1 VISRLIQILFRY
13 RLAVL
18 VGFALIV
25 AAGLYCGSR
34 ESIDAYPDIS
44 DLMVQVVTTYPGRAA
59 EDVERQITVPLEV
72 TMRNVPKV
80 EVIRSRTIFGLS
92 LVQMNFEEGT
102 ELYWARQRILEK
114 LTSIDLPPGASA
126 QMGPPNT
133 SFDEIYRYEL
143 VDDGTH
149 SLMLLRELNDW
160 VIVPRLLRVPGVSD
174 VSNFG
179 GQSRQFAVTFR
190 PADLG
195 RYGLGVGDVVDA
207 VRSNNAAAGGSVL
220 KRGAESFVIRSSG
233 TLENIRQIENIFVKS
248 LSGTP
253 IYLRDVASVELDSR
267 PPDGIFAKDKMDDVV
282 EGIVLQRRGENAS
295 QVVAEVDKA
304 IKEINESGQLP
315 KGLTLK
321 CYYNRQDLVDNTV
334 HTVLHSVVLG
344 IALVMLILLLF
355 LGRPSMA
362 ILVAV
367 TIPFSLLFALVLM
380 YLTNIPIGLL
390 SIGAIDFGIIVDGAI
405 IVAEN
410 IARRLGEAT
419 EREAKPHVLQ
429 VVLGAILEMER
440 SVFFSVLMIIVA
452 YLPLLSLTRIEG
464 LLFRPMA
471 ITMVYAL
478 LGSLVFA
485 LFILPVL
492 ATFLFRNGY
501 REWENPL
508 LYLVK
513 PLYQRMIQG
522 LMVFRWFVLA
532 GVICVFAFVCVRVA
546 GNLGIEFLPYMDE
559 GVIYVR
565 VSFPEGTSL
574 QQNHELTKRFR
585 QIVREMPEFEF
596 IGAQSGR
603 NDSGTDPFPPNR
615 LEMMIGPRPRD
626 QWTGKFKGQPKQ
638 VLIAELRKRF
648 QDEFPTV
655 RFNFTQP
662 IIDNV
667 LDDTNGT
674 SANLAIELSG
684 PDPSKLAELAD
695 QTVKML
701 KKMTGA
707 IDVSIE
713 QEGPQPQLVIHPDR
727 ALCARYNI
735 KIDDVVKLINTALGG
750 DPIGVVYEGERR
762 FDIVAKFDKTSI
774 YSAQAVG
781 QLPVFS
787 SDGVSVPLSQVAKIE
802 LVDGQTMIAR
812 ENGKRRLTV
821 RTDIVGRDQ
830 KGFADQ
836 AEERFKAEVLSKLP
850 DQKLPPGYK
859 YEFIGM
865 FKNLQHAFAHLL
877 IVLPITVL
885 LLFGMLL
892 FTFRS
897 FKSALLLLLSLP
909 FALIGGV
916 VALKARG
923 MNMNVST
930 CVGFAALFGVSIMNG
945 VLMVRSI
952 TALRQRGMAKRP
964 AILQGA
970 NDCLRPILLASLV
983 AILGLLPASL
993 ATGLGSDVQR
1003 PLATVI
1009 VWGLFSSTVLTL
1021 FVVPVLYDLFS
1032 PWVPP
1037 VDETVQALLS

>member
-1 VISRLIQILFRY
+1 MISRLIQILFRY

-626 QWTGKFKGQPKQ
+626 QWTGK
-638 VLIAELRKRF
+638 
-648 QDEFPTV
+648 
-655 RFNFTQP
+655 
-662 IIDNV
+662 
-667 LDDTNGT
+667 
-674 SANLAIELSG
+674 
-684 PDPSKLAELAD
+684 
-695 QTVKML
+695 
-701 KKMTGA
+701 
-707 IDVSIE
+707 
-713 QEGPQPQLVIHPDR
+713 
-727 ALCARYNI
+727 
-735 KIDDVVKLINTALGG
+735 
-750 DPIGVVYEGERR
+750 
-762 FDIVAKFDKTSI
+762 
-774 YSAQAVG
+774 
-781 QLPVFS
+781 
-787 SDGVSVPLSQVAKIE
+787 
-802 LVDGQTMIAR
+802 
-812 ENGKRRLTV
+812 
-821 RTDIVGRDQ
+821 
-830 KGFADQ
+830 
-836 AEERFKAEVLSKLP
+836 
-850 DQKLPPGYK
+850 
-859 YEFIGM
+859 
-865 FKNLQHAFAHLL
+865 
-877 IVLPITVL
+877 
-885 LLFGMLL
+885 
-892 FTFRS
+892 
-897 FKSALLLLLSLP
+897 
-909 FALIGGV
+909 
-916 VALKARG
+916 
-923 MNMNVST
+923 
-930 CVGFAALFGVSIMNG
+930 
-945 VLMVRSI
+945 
-952 TALRQRGMAKRP
+952 
-964 AILQGA
+964 
-970 NDCLRPILLASLV
+970 
-983 AILGLLPASL
+983 
-993 ATGLGSDVQR
+993 
-1003 PLATVI
+1003 
-1009 VWGLFSSTVLTL
+1009 
-1021 FVVPVLYDLFS
+1021 
-1032 PWVPP
+1032 
-1037 VDETVQALLS
+1037 